1 MIRDMR
7 EEDLVAV
14 AAIERLSFS
23 DPWSLEGFKESMG
36 QRQVLSRVAE
46 IDQCVAGYYIF
57 YYSYDEGE
65 LVNIAVHPNFRR
77 QGVGHAMMTDLLK
90 MGTSLGVNR
99 FVLEVRMSN
108 TKAIALY
115 KKQGF
120 SLLGV
125 RKDFYTK
132 PNEDALVMVY
142 SQGSPIYI

>member
-14 AAIERLSFS
+14 STIERLSFS
-23 DPWSLEGFKESMG
+23 DPWSLEGFRESMN
-36 QRQVLSRVAE
+36 QCQALLRVAE
-46 IDQCVAGYYIF
+46 IDQCIAGYYIL
-57 YYSYDEGE
+57 YYSCDEGE

-77 QGVGHAMMTDLLK
+77 QGVGRAMMADLLK
-90 MGTSLGVNR
+90 MAKSLGVTQL
-99 FVLEVRMSN
+99 VLEVRMSN
-108 TKAIALY
+108 AEAIALY

-125 RKDFYTK
+125 RKRFYTN
-132 PNEDALVMVY
+132 PDEDALVMAY